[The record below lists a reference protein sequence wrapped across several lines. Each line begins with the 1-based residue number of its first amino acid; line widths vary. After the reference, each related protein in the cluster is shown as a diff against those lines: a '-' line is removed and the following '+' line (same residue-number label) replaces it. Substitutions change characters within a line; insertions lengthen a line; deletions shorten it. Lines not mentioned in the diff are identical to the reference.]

1 MEEKTLKNGKKTK
14 KGALGRGVYLLPNT
28 MTSLSLFFAFYS
40 VVKTMSGDYVMA
52 AWSILIS
59 MVFDS
64 FDGTVARVTGT
75 SSDFGAEYD
84 SLSDLVAFGVAPA
97 ILIYQWA
104 LYPFHKWGI
113 FAAFLYLLC
122 TALRLGRFN
131 VQSKTV
137 EKKGFMGLPS
147 PGGASGIATT
157 VLFYFYI
164 EGGKGGRLGD
174 LIRSNMISPHHIIFL
189 ALTIL
194 LALLMV
200 STVGYKS
207 GKDLSIFKRLPFLYL
222 ILAVIL
228 VVLVF
233 FEPQIM
239 LFLLIYTYI
248 LSGIITT
255 IFSKGKRR
263 REQEQLK
270 ELVEGGLDEDDE
282 IDNS

>member
-1 MEEKTLKNGKKTK
+1 MEENNIENKNKK
-14 KGALGRGVYLLPNT
+14 KGALRKGVYLLPNT

-40 VVKTMSGDYVMA
+40 IVMTMSGNYVTA

-59 MVFDS
+59 MIFDS

-75 SSDFGAEYD
+75 TSEFGAEYD
-84 SLSDLVAFGVAPA
+84 SLADLVAFGVAPA
-97 ILIYQWA
+97 VLIYEWA

-131 VQSKTV
+131 VQSGTV

-174 LIRSNMISPHHIIFL
+174 LIRSKMISPHHVIFL

-194 LALLMV
+194 IALLMV

-207 GKDLSIFKRLPFLYL
+207 GKDLSIFKKFPFLYL

-228 VVLVF
+228 IVLVF

-248 LSGIITT
+248 LSGIIGT
-255 IFSKGKRR
+255 IFNRGKRL
-263 REQEQLK
+263 REKEQLK
-270 ELVEGGLDEDDE
+270 ELVEGGLNDEDDR
-282 IDNS
+282 DCK

>member
-1 MEEKTLKNGKKTK
+1 M
-14 KGALGRGVYLLPNT
+14 

-40 VVKTMSGDYVMA
+40 IVKTMSADYVMA
-52 AWSILIS
+52 AWSIMIS

-75 SSDFGAEYD
+75 TSEFGAEYD

-97 ILIYQWA
+97 VLIYEWA
-104 LYPFHKWGI
+104 LYPFKKWGI

-131 VQSKTV
+131 VQSGTV

-164 EGGKGGRLGD
+164 EGGQGGRLGD
-174 LIRSNMISPHHIIFL
+174 LIRSKMISPHHVVFL
-189 ALTIL
+189 LLTIL

-207 GKDLSIFKRLPFLYL
+207 GKDLSIFKRSPFLYL
-222 ILAVIL
+222 ILAVLL

-239 LFLLIYTYI
+239 MFLLIYTYI
-248 LSGIITT
+248 LSGIVGT
-255 IFSKGKRR
+255 IFNSRKRLV
-263 REQEQLK
+263 EKQQFK
-270 ELVEGGLDEDDE
+270 ELVEGGLDDNEDDN
-282 IDNS
+282 I